1 MAAQKKSQRQLQV
14 GEQIKRIV
22 ADVLLKED
30 AFIFPGV
37 YITVLRA
44 DASPDIKNIKIMIDI
59 FGKTEKATRLALTQQ
74 LNNSTN
80 YFKSALA
87 KQIRLRYMPEIVFIL
102 DDGFNEAV
110 KIEELIKKESSTFD
124 KK

>member
-1 MAAQKKSQRQLQV
+1 MAMQKKSQRQLQV

-30 AFIFPGV
+30 AFIFPGA

-44 DASPDIKNIKIMIDI
+44 DASPDIKNIKIIIDI
-59 FGKTEKATRLALTQQ
+59 FGQVDKASRLNLVER
-74 LNNSTN
+74 LNSSTG

-87 KQIRLRYMPEIVFIL
+87 KQIRLRYMPEIVFVL
-102 DDGFNEAV
+102 DDGFNEAA
-110 KIEELIKKESSTFD
+110 KIEALIKKESNTFN
-124 KK
+124 KS